1 MNEKKKTNIFSKV
14 MIILFLLFLICY
26 ILSISGYYENKMHLK
41 TTFTEEKMNE
51 FENDVKNGVEIDL
64 NNYIDTSEKNY
75 SNKFTKISD
84 NLGNISCNIFEKG
97 LAGVIEILKALFS

>member
-1 MNEKKKTNIFSKV
+1 MSEKKKSNIFSKI
-14 MIILFLLFLICY
+14 MIILFILFLICY

-64 NNYIDTSEKNY
+64 NTYIDTAEKNY
-75 SNKFTKISD
+75 SNKFTRISD
-84 NLGNISCNIFEKG
+84 NLGNMSCNIFEKG
-97 LAGVIEILKALFS
+97 LSGLIDIFKALFS